1 MTSSRLWAA
10 IIGAS
15 LAPSFAFAQSSPVSI
30 DNTLAAKVIEWRR
43 DIHQHPELGNQETRT
58 AGLVADHLKSL
69 GMEVRTGIAVTGV
82 VGFLEGGKPGPTI
95 ALRADMDALPVTEQ
109 VDLPFKSE
117 ATARLDG
124 KEVGVMHA
132 CGHDGHVAM
141 LMGAAE
147 QLAAMRDELH
157 GNILFI
163 FQPAEEGM
171 SNVDSWGAKQMLDE
185 GIFDDYAPEAIF
197 GIHLGTNLHTG
208 TVAYRSGPILASSDS
223 FEIRVKG
230 RQTHGGLPWNG
241 IDPIVTASQI
251 VTNSQSIVS
260 RQVDLSSAPA
270 VISYGIIDGGLRQN
284 IIPDEVR
291 MEGTIRNFDMDI
303 RSQVLESLTRVA
315 ESTAQAQGAEAEV
328 HIHEGY
334 PVTVNDPQLTE
345 KMLTVLREVVG
356 DDKVIETALR
366 MPSEDFSYYAQEV
379 PGMFVMLGATPA
391 DTPLS
396 EAAPNHSPHFNIDE
410 EALETGTN
418 LLVNWAMRYSES
430 ET

>member
-1 MTSSRLWAA
+1 MTSSRLRAA

-15 LAPSFAFAQSSPVSI
+15 LAPSLAFAQSSPISI
-30 DNTLAAKVIEWRR
+30 DDTLAAKVIEWRR

-69 GMEVRTGIAVTGV
+69 GLEVRTGIAVTGV

-117 ATARLDG
+117 ATAMLDG

-171 SNVDSWGAKQMLDE
+171 SKIDSWGAKQMLEE

-230 RQTHGGLPWNG
+230 QQTHGGLPWNG

-260 RQVDLSSAPA
+260 RQVDLTSAPA

-345 KMLTVLREVVG
+345 KMLPVLREVVG

-366 MPSEDFSYYAQEV
+366 MPSEDFSYYAQKV
-379 PGMFVMLGATPA
+379 PGMFVMLGATPV
-391 DTPLS
+391 DTPLN
-396 EAAPNHSPHFNIDE
+396 EAAPNHSPHFSIDE
-410 EALETGTN
+410 DALKTGTD

-430 ET
+430 GT